1 METNVESTDFE
12 NLMRVK
18 ITQLEMIRDRNY
30 DIGDEINILELDTT
44 MLADRITF
52 LNFYKKNA
60 KDSKKRDPKTIAEFR
75 HLLEKIYSREE
86 DDGSIIYLSV
96 FYPVREK
103 GSRYINKNQIDVI
116 FEPFMEKLEDEVI
129 SQFQVKK
136 CSERKNWN
144 EPVIE
149 SKPEAAGK
157 GFINPDESSSKKKK
171 GAKEG
176 RITPKWILIISEVPL
191 NSSAQKSISTFV
203 SINIQLFLD
212 LQLLYNPTKH
222 REYLRH
228 EAMTKREQEEFLTKV
243 DRKIL
248 SQLPRLKYAD
258 NASRI
263 TDKEKKTDPIVSYFG
278 FLPGQ
283 IIWIYRKN
291 YLNENIIE
299 EYRTPRVVYYH

>member
-1 METNVESTDFE
+1 MEINIESTDFE

-30 DIGDEINILELDTT
+30 DIGDEVNILELDTT
-44 MLADRITF
+44 MLADRIAF
-52 LNFYKKNA
+52 LNFYR
-60 KDSKKRDPKTIAEFR
+60 KDSKKKDPKTIAEFR
-75 HLLEKIYSREE
+75 HLLEKLYSREE
-86 DDGSIIYLSV
+86 EDGTMIYLSV

-116 FEPFMEKLEDEVI
+116 FEPFMEKLEEEVI
-129 SQFQVKK
+129 SQFQIKK
-136 CSERKNWN
+136 CSERKNWDD
-144 EPVIE
+144 PVIE
-149 SKPEAAGK
+149 VKPEAAGK
-157 GFINPDESSSKKKK
+157 VGSEESSKKKK
-171 GAKEG
+171 GAKQG

-228 EAMTKREQEEFLTKV
+228 EAMTKKEQEEFLTRV
-243 DRKIL
+243 DRKML
-248 SQLPRLKYAD
+248 SQLPRLEYAD
-258 NASRI
+258 NANRI